1 MIYSNTKNNT
11 NPLVAGVL
19 GISLAL
25 ASSIALAQEFPQANV
40 AHLAPFADTLEG
52 TAVSV
57 DVESTEVIE
66 SVVFNVASGYLDLG
80 LVIGP
85 TGTDGAS
92 AQVDVDVFAPP
103 GSAGMPAITDT
114 FDLDFGTDYT
124 IAAIGNGTLQPLDFL
139 LLDDTPVIPLV
150 DGEPGGA
157 LLRVVHAAPFA
168 DNAADTEVSI
178 RLQDGS
184 VVAGLT
190 NVPYGA
196 DSGFI
201 QLPAGNYNLVVAT
214 PDGSTPLIDPVA
226 VDLTDGQV
234 ITVFAVGDIINQPLG
249 ITGQNPDGTIFEIPL
264 ERGVPEFL
272 PIPTLSWIGLFMMIA
287 LLSVVAIRRLA

>member
-1 MIYSNTKNNT
+1 
-11 NPLVAGVL
+11 
-19 GISLAL
+19 
-25 ASSIALAQEFPQANV
+25 
-40 AHLAPFADTLEG
+40 
-52 TAVSV
+52 
-57 DVESTEVIE
+57 
-66 SVVFNVASGYLDLG
+66 
-80 LVIGP
+80 
-85 TGTDGAS
+85 
-92 AQVDVDVFAPP
+92 
-103 GSAGMPAITDT
+103 
-114 FDLDFGTDYT
+114 
-124 IAAIGNGTLQPLDFL
+124 
-139 LLDDTPVIPLV
+139 
-150 DGEPGGA
+150 
-157 LLRVVHAAPFA
+157 
-168 DNAADTEVSI
+168 
-178 RLQDGS
+178 
-184 VVAGLT
+184 
-190 NVPYGA
+190 VPYGA